1 MKIIK
6 NLLQIN
12 IAIILSLATH
22 VVNADAFETDYDQE
36 IFKLNEKLKKLE
48 SERDAAQKT
57 IKDQKWNFETYIGME
72 QEIDSDANWKFLD
85 GSMAS
90 SPYFGAFIYQNN
102 SLWMYDV
109 QILKTYLDHNSE
121 YDRTRWQVG
130 ATRTFPFMLAD
141 RKGNAKFRL
150 GYRNDNW
157 HYPSISN
164 PALAAPSYMGDVR
177 KGEERHEIWLRP
189 QINYTL
195 NPNVSL
201 NASLSFRLIDR
212 KLDYARAK
220 GDYGVYKRDWSQI
233 NEHFAGANFTFNKN
247 NSLWLNYLYI
257 DEQLVNTLYNKEHFL
272 WAIYRYK
279 FDNGINLM
287 PYTRYSLVHGQQS
300 FRDSN
305 NREFLHKEK
314 DRSRYGLQMIYP
326 FTPKTSLFADVYY
339 RPEQTWDSENNRTQ
353 NHFWFWALELRH
365 NF

>member
-6 NLLQIN
+6 SALRIN
-12 IAIILSLATH
+12 IALILSLIAPL
-22 VVNADAFETDYDQE
+22 ASAGDFEADYDQQIE
-36 IFKLNEKLKKLE
+36 RLNKQLKQLE
-48 SERDAAQKT
+48 SERDAARKS
-57 IKDQKWNFETYIGME
+57 IKDNAWHVDSYIGME
-72 QEIDSDANWKFLD
+72 QEIDSDENWKFID

-90 SPYFGAFIYQNN
+90 SPYLGAFIYQNN

-109 QILKTYLDHNSE
+109 QILKTYLDHNPE
-121 YDRTRWQVG
+121 YDRTRWQLG
-130 ATRTFPFMLAD
+130 ATRTFPFKWAE
-141 RKGNAKFRL
+141 RNGNAKLRV

-177 KGEERHEIWLRP
+177 KGEERHEIWVRP
-189 QINYTL
+189 QLNYTL

-201 NASLSFRLIDR
+201 NASLSFRFIDR

-220 GDYGVYKRDWSQI
+220 GAYGVYKRDWSQI

-279 FDNGINLM
+279 FDNGINIM
-287 PYTRYSLVHGQQS
+287 PYTRYALTRGDMS
-300 FRDSN
+300 FRDSQN
-305 NREFLHKEK
+305 NETVHKKK
-314 DRSRYGLQMIYP
+314 DRSRYGFQMIYP
-326 FTPKTSLFADVYY
+326 FTPQTSLFADVYY
-339 RPEQTWDSENNRTQ
+339 RPEQTWDQGGKSHNN
-353 NHFWFWALELRH
+353 FWFWALELRH